1 MHPSTFQSSRRVVV
15 RLVAT
20 VLAGMMGVLPTAS
33 VSAQPTALP
42 SAPGD
47 PAAARQK
54 LLVLR
59 AESAAMA
66 DSARSG
72 LTKEIHSQTLRYKRL
87 DAQISGADLVEQ
99 MFEFE
104 CTEAGTDC
112 LTRIGR
118 KEGAQLVLYS
128 EVVKTPAGTLALG
141 LRLVD
146 VAASKV
152 VQTTQQPLEN
162 PDKPGA
168 AVTKALTAVL
178 GPTEP
183 AVDAT
188 SEQQPGTLHV
198 LLFGGGVALV
208 YVDEKLAGRTSVS
221 GLKVSVTAG
230 PHTVRVV
237 RSGYREWSGRV
248 VARAGETVMQSVMLE
263 QLKEATQA
271 PTPVAP
277 ATPQPAGEDDGGGDS
292 ITRQWWFWTALGV
305 VVVGAAVGVGLAT
318 SQTDNVPTGTAAF
331 SMDQHDAHKDPVF
344 GGASGN

>member
-1 MHPSTFQSSRRVVV
+1 LHPSTFQSSRRVVV

-20 VLAGMMGVLPTAS
+20 FLAGMMGVLPAAS

-42 SAPGD
+42 AVPGD
-47 PAAARQK
+47 PAAVRQK
-54 LLVLR
+54 VLVLR

-72 LTKEIHSQTLRYKRL
+72 LTKEIHSQTLRYKRF

-141 LRLVD
+141 LRLID
-146 VAASKV
+146 VATSKV

-178 GPTEP
+178 GASEP
-183 AVDAT
+183 AVETT
-188 SEQQPGTLHV
+188 SEQPGTLHV

-263 QLKEATQA
+263 QLAEATQA
-271 PTPVAP
+271 PKPMAP
-277 ATPQPAGEDDGGGDS
+277 LAPQPAEADDEGGDS

-318 SQTDNVPTGTAAF
+318 SQTDSAPTGTAAF
-331 SMDQHDAHKDPVF
+331 SMDQNDAHKDPVF